1 MYIACSNPGKYHILG
16 WGDNRRTDGLSIK
29 VCVLAIEKCTVYTKT
44 LKNTTN
50 HVFRN
55 VVVSIIVSNT
65 IVTLPGS

>member
-1 MYIACSNPGKYHILG
+1 MLYTCSRIRTIIYVYVGLIWSNHTFTSMYIIIVYS
-16 WGDNRRTDGLSIK
+16 
-29 VCVLAIEKCTVYTKT
+29 VYTKT

-65 IVTLPGS
+65 IATLPGV